1 MGCGVRLGVNQP
13 TKEYTMTAI
22 LLIIVSALF
31 PSCQTEDSTGCY
43 WDASTQGNGQ
53 GTSFVAITDD
63 FIIYLGE

>member
-1 MGCGVRLGVNQP
+1 
-13 TKEYTMTAI
+13 MTAI

-43 WDASTQGNGQ
+43 WDASAQGNGQ